1 VVLTPWA
8 ACQDPAQLRQLDPQ
22 VGSDAITVAYID
34 NGVARGATLL
44 IEMYLTGC
52 RCAGPR
58 PSRRKKVS
66 INKLLEVV

>member
-44 IEMYLTGC
+44 IEMYLTGV
-52 RCAGPR
+52 
-58 PSRRKKVS
+58 SMRRVEAITEKKG
-66 INKLLEVV
+66 IN